1 MSHDGAVSPD
11 KIMGQGFAFAPGQIM
26 ISAVELSVFEAI
38 HQGRHTV
45 AALAESLAA
54 DPRGLRILLN
64 ALVALELLEKVGE
77 RYGCTPV
84 SENYLLPNSPAYL
97 GDMILHNK
105 DVREAWSHLTETVK
119 TGKPWR
125 NPERAK
131 DLGRHLGHLVKGL
144 YLRNYQTAREL
155 ARRMGAGSTLKGL
168 RILDLG
174 AGSGAWSIPFAE
186 ADAAARVV
194 AVDLAPVI
202 PVTREFAARHGVAE
216 RYQFRPG
223 NVRELEFGQAEFDLA
238 ILGHL
243 CHSEGPKHTPPLLIK
258 VGKALKSGGQVVIAD
273 MIPNNERTGPVQP
286 LLFAV
291 NMLVNTE
298 AGDTFTRAEYR
309 AWLQEAGFG
318 EIREL
323 MTDRES
329 PILAAARR

>member
-1 MSHDGAVSPD
+1 MSHDAAVPPD
-11 KIMGQGFAFAPGQIM
+11 KIMGQSFAFAPGQVI
-26 ISAVELSVFEAI
+26 ISAVELGVFAAI

-45 AALAESLAA
+45 EALVKHLAA
-54 DPRGLRILLN
+54 DPRGVRILLN

-84 SENYLLPNSPAYL
+84 SETYLIPGSPAYL
-97 GDMILHNK
+97 GDSILHNK
-105 DVREAWSHLTETVK
+105 DVREAWSHLTEVVK
-119 TGKPWR
+119 TGKPRR
-125 NPERAK
+125 NPERVK
-131 DLGRHLGHLVKGL
+131 DLGQHLGHLVKGL

-155 ARRMGAGSTLKGL
+155 ARRMGAGSTLTGL

-186 ADAAARVV
+186 ADASARVV

-202 PVTREFAARHGVAE
+202 PVTREYAARHGVAE

-223 NVRELEFGQAEFDLA
+223 NVRELDFGAAEFDLA

-243 CHSEGPKHTPPLLIK
+243 CHSEGPRNTPPLLKK
-258 VGKALKSGGQVVIAD
+258 VGKALQSGGQVVIAD
-273 MIPNNERTGPVQP
+273 MIPNDERTGPVHP
-286 LLFAV
+286 LIFAV

-298 AGDTFTRAEYR
+298 EGDTFTRAEYR

-318 EIREL
+318 ELREL
-323 MTDRES
+323 LTDRES
-329 PILAAARR
+329 PILAATKN